1 MASLNVKPTRI
12 ELIQIRKRIK
22 LARRG
27 YQLLKMKRS
36 ALIMEFLDLAKEMRG
51 LRENLRNESAMAIES
66 ITKAEISEGRLAIDR
81 FAFMSGESSV
91 SMNTKNVMG
100 VKIPE
105 IGINTERAVLTERF
119 RAISVPP
126 SINDSI
132 DSFERLFQSL
142 IKVVEKEKAMRRLL
156 NEIDKTKRRSNAI
169 EYVMIPRLNADAK
182 YIRMRLDELERDTFT
197 TLKMVK
203 KKITSQEEGVE
214 NKEFEEIQAPGDE
227 Q

>member
-1 MASLNVKPTRI
+1 
-12 ELIQIRKRIK
+12 
-22 LARRG
+22 
-27 YQLLKMKRS
+27 MKRS
-36 ALIMEFLDLAKEMRG
+36 ALIMEFLELAKEMRG
-51 LRENLRNESAMAIES
+51 LRENLRNDSAKAIES
-66 ITKAEISEGRLAIDR
+66 ITKAEISEGRLAIER
-81 FAFMSGESSV
+81 FAFMAGESSV

-100 VKIPE
+100 VRIPE

-119 RAISVPP
+119 RAISVPS

-142 IKVVEKEKAMRRLL
+142 ITVVEKEKSMRRLL

-169 EYVMIPRLNADAK
+169 EFVMIPKLNADAK

-197 TLKMVK
+197 TLKIVK
-203 KKITSQEEGVE
+203 KKITAQEEGVE
-214 NKEFEEIQAPGDE
+214 SKEFEEIQASGDE

>member
-1 MASLNVKPTRI
+1 M
-12 ELIQIRKRIK
+12 K
-22 LARRG
+22 LAKRG

-36 ALIMEFLDLAKEMRG
+36 ALIMEFLELAKEMRG
-51 LRENLRNESAMAIES
+51 LRENLRNETARAIES
-66 ITKAEISEGRLAIDR
+66 ITKAEISEGRLAIER
-81 FAFMSGESSV
+81 FSFMSGESSV

-100 VKIPE
+100 VRIPE

-119 RAISVPP
+119 RAISVPS

-132 DSFERLFQSL
+132 DIFEKLFQSL
-142 IKVVEKEKAMRRLL
+142 ITVVEKEKSMRRLL

-169 EYVMIPRLNADAK
+169 EFVMIPKLNADAK

-197 TLKMVK
+197 TLKIVK
-203 KKITSQEEGVE
+203 KKITAQEEGVE
-214 NKEFEEIQAPGDE
+214 SKKFEEIQASGDE

>member
-1 MASLNVKPTRI
+1 
-12 ELIQIRKRIK
+12 
-22 LARRG
+22 
-27 YQLLKMKRS
+27 MKRS
-36 ALIMEFLDLAKEMRG
+36 ALIMEFLELAKEIRG
-51 LRENLRNESAMAIES
+51 LRENLRNETERAIES
-66 ITKAEISEGRLAIDR
+66 ITKAEISEGRLAIER

-100 VKIPE
+100 VRIPE

-119 RAISVPP
+119 RAISVPS

-142 IKVVEKEKAMRRLL
+142 ITVVEKEKSMRRLL

-169 EYVMIPRLNADAK
+169 EFVMIPKLNTDAK

-197 TLKMVK
+197 TLKIVK
-203 KKITSQEEGVE
+203 KKITAQEEGVE
-214 NKEFEEIQAPGDE
+214 SKKSEEIQASGDE